1 MNLSG
6 FAIKRPITVAMIFSA
21 IVLIG
26 YIALTRLPVE
36 LMPNYSYETI
46 SIVIRVRG
54 GIPSPDVERLVTK
67 PVEEAVSD
75 VSNLK
80 ELISISEEGESRV
93 ILRFEP
99 GTNMDFASLE
109 VREKFGRVK
118 DKLPK
123 EIEKPVIARY
133 QQTDVPIV
141 ILAVT
146 GEKYT
151 PEMLRRIVDEKV
163 KSRLQ
168 RVEGVANVEVAGG
181 RERKILVE
189 ADEDTL
195 RAYNISLGQII
206 QVIGVNNLNLLVGD
220 LAQKKINYLVRIMGQ
235 YKKVNDI
242 RDIGVGFTPQGSIIQ
257 LKDIARVRDSFLEPI
272 DLARVDSRP
281 VVSIYIQKESTAN
294 TIKVSNAVQAELHK
308 IRGYLPRDVIIK
320 PTFQQAT
327 YVQDAISTVR
337 KSLMLGGALAV
348 IILFLFL
355 HDVPPTFIIAL
366 SIPLSVM
373 TTFAIMLL
381 QGLSLNVMTLSGLA
395 LGIGMLVDSSIV
407 VLENIFKKKE
417 AGLNKRL
424 SALEGSQEVSLAI
437 IASTITS
444 VVAFLPIVFVGKQ
457 IRILYSGLVWTVVY
471 SLLASFFV
479 ALTLV
484 PLAASRLEFG
494 KGLPFLKK
502 RKEGIFKLR
511 RVYRKVL
518 ANLLRWRYQFLGLIV
533 AIFIFVLPLGKHIG
547 KEFIGI
553 TEQNKFTVHV
563 ELPTGARLD
572 MSSRAVALVEHIL
585 EGVPEVK
592 TVSSRI
598 ERWSSKVYVKLKPLS
613 QRRRSTNEIIKS
625 IRPKMDQAEKF
636 YDAFIYFELPQ
647 EVGSNEIFVDINGY
661 DYSVLKQI
669 AIGMAQKLTQVK
681 GLTDQKIRMREGRP
695 EIRVLVDKD
704 KLSLYGLTIEDI
716 AYQLHGKM
724 RGLRASYYHTA
735 TKEVEIVVRLKEA
748 SRNSFRDLKNLTFV
762 NKRGLQVSLDQV
774 ARLKFDI
781 SPSEIWHKNKSRM
794 VQVSANRGSLPLNTA
809 IKRAKKALE
818 GFKMPKNY
826 SYHFSGD
833 YELMIENEKQLNF
846 ALRLALLLIFLVLAS
861 LFESYIQPFI
871 IMTTVPLAAIGVIP
885 TLYYTHTSIN
895 IGALMGMLML
905 GGIVVNNAIV
915 MVDHIN
921 HLKIG
926 GMELRKAVITG
937 AGDRIRPIFMTS
949 LTTICS
955 LLPMAWDKSESANL
969 WSPLA
974 KTVVGGMSVATFLTL
989 LVIPSVYIIV
999 EDLKAVVLKLNRVLR
1014 VVFKWMKLLKQ

>member
-1 MNLSG
+1 MGLPRL
-6 FAIKRPITVAMIFSA
+6 AITRPVTMLMTFLGII
-21 IVLIG
+21 LLG
-26 YIALTRLPVE
+26 YIALVQLPVE
-36 LMPNYSYETI
+36 LMPNYSYDTI
-46 SIVIRVRG
+46 SIIIRVRG

-151 PEMLRRIVDEKV
+151 PEMLRRMIDEKV

-168 RVEGVANVEVAGG
+168 RVEGVANVEVVGG

-189 ADEDTL
+189 PKEDVL

-206 QVIGVNNLNLLVGD
+206 QTVGANNLDLLVGEMEE
-220 LAQKKINYLVRIMGQ
+220 KKLEYFLRILGQ
-235 YKKVNDI
+235 FREVEDI
-242 RDIGVGFTPQGSIIQ
+242 RELGVAVSPQGSIIK
-257 LKDIARVRDSFLEPI
+257 LKEIADVKDSFLEPI
-272 DLARVDSRP
+272 DLARVDARP

-294 TIKVSNAVQAELHK
+294 TIKVNSRVMEEVER
-308 IRGYLPRDVIIK
+308 IRKDVLPPDVIIK
-320 PTFQQAT
+320 PTFQQAE
-327 YVQDAISTVR
+327 YVQEAIDTVR
-337 KSLMLGGALAV
+337 KSLVLGGALAV
-348 IILFLFL
+348 VILLIFLQ
-355 HDVPPTFIIAL
+355 DVPPTFIIAL

-373 TTFAIMLL
+373 LTFVLMFL
-381 QGLSLNVMTLSGLA
+381 QKLTLNVMTLSGLA

-417 AGLNKRL
+417 QGYQKREA
-424 SALEGSQEVSLAI
+424 ALEGSQEVSLAI
-437 IASTITS
+437 TASTLTS

-457 IRILYSGLVWTVVY
+457 MRILYSGLAWTVVY
-471 SLLASFFV
+471 SLLASLFV

-484 PLAASRLEFG
+484 PLASSRITMG
-494 KGLPFLKK
+494 KGKVISAGNKFENMKYIY
-502 RKEGIFKLR
+502 RKILATFIRYRYTFVLLLFGIFI
-511 RVYRKVL
+511 Y
-518 ANLLRWRYQFLGLIV
+518 I
-533 AIFIFVLPLGKHIG
+533 LPLHKKIG
-547 KEFIGI
+547 REFIGI
-553 TEQNKFTVHV
+553 TEQNKFTIHV

-572 MSSRAVALVEHIL
+572 MSDKCVAMVENVVRKL
-585 EGVPEVK
+585 PEVR

-613 QRRRSTNEIIKS
+613 QRRRSTNEIIS
-625 IRPKMDQAEKF
+625 GLRPIMDEIEKYF
-636 YDAFIYFELPQ
+636 DAFIYFELPQ
-647 EVGSNEIFVDINGY
+647 EVGSQEIFIDIYGY
-661 DYSVLKQI
+661 DYDVLKQI
-669 AIGMAQKLTQVK
+669 AIGMAQKLTAVK

-695 EIRVLVDKD
+695 EIRVLVNRDKA
-704 KLSLYGLTIEDI
+704 STYGLTMEDI
-716 AYQLHGKM
+716 AYQLHGKI
-724 RGLRASYYHTA
+724 RGLRASYYHTE
-735 TKEVEIVVRLKEA
+735 TKEVEIVVRLPEE
-748 SRNSFRDLKNLTFV
+748 SRDSFKKLKNLTLV
-762 NKRGLQVSLDQV
+762 NREGLQIPLNQI
-774 ARLKFDI
+774 AELKFDI
-781 SPSEIWHKNKSRM
+781 APSEIWHKNKSRM
-794 VQVSANRGSLPLNTA
+794 VQVSANRGILDL
-809 IKRAKKALE
+809 KKAVELSKQALKD
-818 GFKMPKNY
+818 FKMPKNY
-826 SYHFSGD
+826 SFKFSGD
-833 YELMIENEKQLNF
+833 YELMIENARQLNF
-846 ALRLALLLIFLVLAS
+846 ALIVAVLLIFLVLGS

-885 TLYYTHTSIN
+885 ALYYTHTSIN
-895 IGALMGMLML
+895 MGALMGMLML

-921 HLKIG
+921 QLRTR
-926 GMELRKAVITG
+926 MDLRKAVIMG
-937 AGDRIRPIFMTS
+937 AGDRIRPIMMTS

-955 LLPMAWDKSESANL
+955 LIPMALDKSESSNL

-974 KTVVGGMSVATFLTL
+974 KTVISGLSVSTFLTL
-989 LVIPSVYIIV
+989 LVIPSVYIII
-999 EDLKAVVLKLNRVLR
+999 EDLRAIASGILR
-1014 VVFKWMKLLKQ
+1014 FIFKPRYSKGLSNG

>member
-1 MNLSG
+1 MGLPSL
-6 FAIKRPITVAMIFSA
+6 AITRPVTMLMTFCGII
-21 IVLIG
+21 LLG
-26 YIALTRLPVE
+26 YIALVQLPVE
-36 LMPNYSYETI
+36 LMPNYSYDTI
-46 SIVIRVRG
+46 SIIIRVRG

-151 PEMLRRIVDEKV
+151 PEMLRRMIDEKV

-168 RVEGVANVEVAGG
+168 RVEGVANVEVVGG

-189 ADEDTL
+189 PKEDVL

-206 QVIGVNNLNLLVGD
+206 QTVGANNLDLLVGEMEE
-220 LAQKKINYLVRIMGQ
+220 KKLEYFLRILGQ
-235 YKKVNDI
+235 FREVEDI
-242 RDIGVGFTPQGSIIQ
+242 RELGVAVSPQGSIIK
-257 LKDIARVRDSFLEPI
+257 LKEIADVKDSFLEPI
-272 DLARVDSRP
+272 DLARVDARP

-294 TIKVSNAVQAELHK
+294 TIKVNARVMEEVERVRK
-308 IRGYLPRDVIIK
+308 EVLPPDVIIK
-320 PTFQQAT
+320 PTFQQAE
-327 YVQDAISTVR
+327 YVQEAINTVR
-337 KSLMLGGALAV
+337 KSLVLGGALAV
-348 IILFLFL
+348 VILLIFLQ
-355 HDVPPTFIIAL
+355 DVPPTFIIAL

-373 TTFAIMLL
+373 LTFVLMFL
-381 QGLSLNVMTLSGLA
+381 QKLTLNVMTLSGLA

-417 AGLNKRL
+417 QGYQKREA
-424 SALEGSQEVSLAI
+424 ALEGSQEVSLAI
-437 IASTITS
+437 TASTLTS

-457 IRILYSGLVWTVVY
+457 MRILYSGLAWTVVY
-471 SLLASFFV
+471 SLLASLFV

-484 PLAASRLEFG
+484 PLASSRITIG
-494 KGLPFLKK
+494 KGKAISGGNKFEHMKYVYHKILSFFIRYRYTFVLLLF
-502 RKEGIFKLR
+502 GIFI
-511 RVYRKVL
+511 Y
-518 ANLLRWRYQFLGLIV
+518 I
-533 AIFIFVLPLGKHIG
+533 LPLHKKIG
-547 KEFIGI
+547 REFIGI
-553 TEQNKFTVHV
+553 TEQNKFTIHV

-572 MSSRAVALVEHIL
+572 MSDKCVAMVENVVRKL
-585 EGVPEVK
+585 PEVR

-613 QRRRSTNEIIKS
+613 QRRRSTNEIIS
-625 IRPKMDQAEKF
+625 GLRPTMDEIEKYF
-636 YDAFIYFELPQ
+636 DAFIYFELPQ
-647 EVGSNEIFVDINGY
+647 EVGSQEIFIDIYGY
-661 DYSVLKQI
+661 DYDVLKQI
-669 AIGMAQKLTQVK
+669 AIGMAQKLTTVK

-695 EIRVLVDKD
+695 EIRVLVNRDKA
-704 KLSLYGLTIEDI
+704 SIYGLTMEDI
-716 AYQLHGKM
+716 AYQLHGKI
-724 RGLRASYYHTA
+724 RGLRASYYHTE
-735 TKEVEIVVRLKEA
+735 TKEIEIVVRLPEE
-748 SRNSFRDLKNLTFV
+748 SRDSFTKLKNLTLV
-762 NKRGLQVSLDQV
+762 NREGLQIPLNQI
-774 ARLKFDI
+774 AELKFDI
-781 SPSEIWHKNKSRM
+781 APSEIWHKNKSRM
-794 VQVSANRGSLPLNTA
+794 VQVSANRGVLDLQ
-809 IKRAKKALE
+809 KAVELSKQALKD
-818 GFKMPKNY
+818 FKMPKDY
-826 SYHFSGD
+826 SYRFSGD
-833 YELMIENEKQLNF
+833 YELMIENAKQLNF
-846 ALRLALLLIFLVLAS
+846 ALVVAVLLIFLVLGS

-885 TLYYTHTSIN
+885 ALYYTHTSIN
-895 IGALMGMLML
+895 MGALMGMLML

-921 HLKIG
+921 QLRTK
-926 GMELRKAVITG
+926 MDLRKAVIIG
-937 AGDRIRPIFMTS
+937 AGDRIRPIMMTS

-955 LLPMAWDKSESANL
+955 LIPMALDKSESSNL

-974 KTVVGGMSVATFLTL
+974 KTVISGLSVSTFLTL
-989 LVIPSVYIIV
+989 LVIPSVYIII
-999 EDLKAVVLKLNRVLR
+999 EDLRAVASKIWRFT
-1014 VVFKWMKLLKQ
+1014 FKPRYSKGLSNG